1 MYPFGFFKKK
11 EEIVPHEYG
20 EILDSTLDK
29 IFLSFD
35 KNKSKVGGHEYHNHS
50 KRKTTTVWMEQ
61 PSGNKVFCLQMVGDN
76 PDILLAIRKKWT
88 DLTSIDKESLLKSYN
103 CEFSTYVKKTH
114 SQYKLCSTLFEILL
128 KESKERTSR
137 LYRDVRLEKEK
148 KAKEALE
155 SFI

>member
-1 MYPFGFFKKK
+1 
-11 EEIVPHEYG
+11 
-20 EILDSTLDK
+20 
-29 IFLSFD
+29 
-35 KNKSKVGGHEYHNHS
+35 
-50 KRKTTTVWMEQ
+50 MEQ